1 MPREESRYPD
11 DWFRVGRKELRRAE
25 HLLEINDLDGAAFNL
40 QQAAEKFFKGYLLS
54 KGWGLRRIHDI
65 EPLLNEALRYD
76 SALEEFR
83 AGCLKLTD
91 YYIEERYP
99 FVGESGLQ
107 RNEVEESLKMV
118 KRLIAKIA
126 GNKKEA

>member
-54 KGWGLRRIHDI
+54 KGWELRRIHDL

-76 SALEEFR
+76 SGLEEFR

-99 FVGESGLQ
+99 FVGESGLK
-107 RNEVEESLKMV
+107 RNEVEESFTMV

-126 GNKKEA
+126 GNKKET